1 MNLPRAYRNY
11 RRRIP
16 QWSIRV
22 TGGTINHPTQGNN
35 IFIQPPRDAISV
47 CKHTNTEYLYLRL
60 INSYPNSY
68 YLLSEEFISSEIL
81 IATINKVENDF
92 EIINV
97 NIEPI

>member
-11 RRRIP
+11 RRNIP

-22 TGGTINHPTQGNN
+22 TGGSVNHPTQGSD
-35 IFIQPPRDAISV
+35 ISIQPPRDAISV
-47 CKHTNTEYLYLRL
+47 CKDINTEYLYLRL
-60 INSYPNSY
+60 INSCPNSY
-68 YLLSEEFISSEIL
+68 YVLSEELISDGIL
-81 IATINKVENDF
+81 IATINKVEDDF